1 MRGRGRSG
9 WLRGMKKTLLTIAA
23 TCLVAA
29 APAAALA
36 DGVPPTEGG
45 VSCHQTVKKS
55 YRLGQV
61 KRRGTAVKVTCD
73 GPLKILVMPDFDA
86 GSDAQTELAETY
98 GSHYPALAKATK
110 VTLKEAGTITAR
122 PRWTKAALKILSHH
136 RSTKV
141 IIGLGTMRTDGHYWS
156 GPSDWGHS
164 KIVR

>member
-1 MRGRGRSG
+1 MRMRRRSG
-9 WLRGMKKTLLTIAA
+9 WLRRMKSLLAIAA
-23 TCLVAA
+23 VSLVAA
-29 APAAALA
+29 TPAAA

-86 GSDAQTELAETY
+86 SSDAQTELAETY
-98 GSHYPALAKATK
+98 GSHYPVLAKAK
-110 VTLKEAGTITAR
+110 RVTLKEAGTITVR
-122 PRWTKAALKILSHH
+122 PRWTKAALKILGHH
-136 RSTKV
+136 RKTKI
-141 IIGLGTMRTDGHYWS
+141 IIGLGTMRTDGRYWS